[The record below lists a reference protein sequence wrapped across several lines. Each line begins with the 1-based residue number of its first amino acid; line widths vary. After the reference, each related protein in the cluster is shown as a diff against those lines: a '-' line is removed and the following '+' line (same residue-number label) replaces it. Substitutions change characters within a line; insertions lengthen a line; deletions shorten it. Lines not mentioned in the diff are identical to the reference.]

1 MIRKEKISLS
11 LIIIFSLL
19 HLVWLFVLPLLPF
32 VDLPFHL
39 AEAEVF
45 KNFNNPD
52 YLFSTYFSIPSTI
65 KSNSIYIYFCS
76 LNIFPNVEIANK
88 LFYTIYI
95 ILFPF
100 SVWSIIKTFNGN
112 SYYSILSFLFLI
124 NHNVHW
130 GFVSYM
136 MSLPVIVFIFISFYN
151 YFVLNKSKYLYFLWA
166 LFILVFFLHFQMAIF
181 IVLIFSV
188 LTIIY
193 QRNSLKKIILNI
205 VSVFPVMIVMIY
217 AYSIDNQSS
226 TTPLFT
232 YMLSYYTS
240 SYFNTFFD
248 RFNVLFVVDNYFIL
262 RGIPG
267 VIFSLFATIPLI
279 LIFIAKISIFS
290 KSKVFKNQYLKYL
303 FILITIT
310 FLCFFILP
318 DVIPGQN
325 IIFERYSVLFFL
337 LIIIISSII
346 QINIKLENIIAIL
359 IPFIVLLH
367 TLFIS
372 DYMFEFKNDTSE
384 FTTDI
389 FPDSSK
395 SRLAGV
401 ILDND
406 FRGSKVYA
414 HFPMY
419 FTVWKKG
426 ITTGLIDYRFGLIK
440 RNVSRDILPQYIE
453 WTEKQIN
460 YDDYYEPVDYLL
472 IKSESTPTYKNFI
485 KIEES
490 GQWQL
495 YISNSNHK

>member
-1 MIRKEKISLS
+1 
-11 LIIIFSLL
+11 
-19 HLVWLFVLPLLPF
+19 
-32 VDLPFHL
+32 
-39 AEAEVF
+39 
-45 KNFNNPD
+45 
-52 YLFSTYFSIPSTI
+52 
-65 KSNSIYIYFCS
+65 
-76 LNIFPNVEIANK
+76 
-88 LFYTIYI
+88 
-95 ILFPF
+95 
-100 SVWSIIKTFNGN
+100 
-112 SYYSILSFLFLI
+112 
-124 NHNVHW
+124 
-130 GFVSYM
+130 
-136 MSLPVIVFIFISFYN
+136 
-151 YFVLNKSKYLYFLWA
+151 
-166 LFILVFFLHFQMAIF
+166 
-181 IVLIFSV
+181 
-188 LTIIY
+188 
-193 QRNSLKKIILNI
+193 
-205 VSVFPVMIVMIY
+205 MIY

-372 DYMFEFKNDTSE
+372 DYMFEFENDTSE

-460 YDDYYEPVDYLL
+460 YDDYYKPVDYLL

>member
-1 MIRKEKISLS
+1 
-11 LIIIFSLL
+11 
-19 HLVWLFVLPLLPF
+19 
-32 VDLPFHL
+32 
-39 AEAEVF
+39 
-45 KNFNNPD
+45 
-52 YLFSTYFSIPSTI
+52 
-65 KSNSIYIYFCS
+65 
-76 LNIFPNVEIANK
+76 
-88 LFYTIYI
+88 
-95 ILFPF
+95 
-100 SVWSIIKTFNGN
+100 
-112 SYYSILSFLFLI
+112 
-124 NHNVHW
+124 
-130 GFVSYM
+130 
-136 MSLPVIVFIFISFYN
+136 
-151 YFVLNKSKYLYFLWA
+151 
-166 LFILVFFLHFQMAIF
+166 
-181 IVLIFSV
+181 
-188 LTIIY
+188 
-193 QRNSLKKIILNI
+193 
-205 VSVFPVMIVMIY
+205 MIY

-279 LIFIAKISIFS
+279 LIFIDKIYIFS
-290 KSKVFKNQYLKYL
+290 KSNVFKNQYLKYL

>member
-11 LIIIFSLL
+11 LIIFFSLL

-39 AEAEVF
+39 AEAEVL
-45 KNFNNPD
+45 KSFNNPD

-76 LNIFPNVEIANK
+76 LNIFPDVEIANK
-88 LFYTIYI
+88 LFYAIYI

-100 SVWSIIKTFNGN
+100 SVWSIIKTLKGN

-136 MSLPVIVFIFISFYN
+136 MSLPIIFFIFISFYN
-151 YFVLNKSKYLYFLWA
+151 YFVLNKSKYLYFIWI

-181 IVLIFSV
+181 IVLIFTV

-193 QRNSLKKIILNI
+193 QRKSLKQIILNTVSTVPVI
-205 VSVFPVMIVMIY
+205 VIMIY
-217 AYSIDNQSS
+217 AYSIDNQNG
-226 TTPLFT
+226 TTPLFS
-232 YMLSYYTS
+232 YMLDYYIS
-240 SYFNTFFD
+240 SYLNTFFD
-248 RFNVLFVVDNYFIL
+248 RFIVLCVVDNYFIL
-262 RGIPG
+262 RGFPG
-267 VIFSLFATIPLI
+267 VIYSLFTTIPLI
-279 LIFIAKISIFS
+279 LIFITKIFILGRSTALM
-290 KSKVFKNQYLKYL
+290 NHNLKYL
-303 FILITIT
+303 FILITVT

-325 IIFERYSVLFFL
+325 IIFERYSVPFFL

-346 QINIKLENIIAIL
+346 QINIKFEKIIAII
-359 IPFIVLLH
+359 IPFIVCIH

-372 DYMFEFKNDTSE
+372 DYMFEFKNETSE

-389 FPDSSK
+389 FPDSNN

-460 YDDYYEPVDYLL
+460 YDDYYKPVDYLL
-472 IKSESTPTYKNFI
+472 IKSNSIPIYKNF
-485 KIEES
+485 KILKES
-490 GQWQL
+490 GSWKI
-495 YISNSNHK
+495 YINNSIIK

>member
-1 MIRKEKISLS
+1 
-11 LIIIFSLL
+11 
-19 HLVWLFVLPLLPF
+19 
-32 VDLPFHL
+32 
-39 AEAEVF
+39 
-45 KNFNNPD
+45 
-52 YLFSTYFSIPSTI
+52 
-65 KSNSIYIYFCS
+65 
-76 LNIFPNVEIANK
+76 
-88 LFYTIYI
+88 
-95 ILFPF
+95 
-100 SVWSIIKTFNGN
+100 
-112 SYYSILSFLFLI
+112 
-124 NHNVHW
+124 
-130 GFVSYM
+130 
-136 MSLPVIVFIFISFYN
+136 
-151 YFVLNKSKYLYFLWA
+151 
-166 LFILVFFLHFQMAIF
+166 
-181 IVLIFSV
+181 
-188 LTIIY
+188 
-193 QRNSLKKIILNI
+193 
-205 VSVFPVMIVMIY
+205 MIY

>member
-1 MIRKEKISLS
+1 
-11 LIIIFSLL
+11 
-19 HLVWLFVLPLLPF
+19 
-32 VDLPFHL
+32 
-39 AEAEVF
+39 
-45 KNFNNPD
+45 
-52 YLFSTYFSIPSTI
+52 
-65 KSNSIYIYFCS
+65 
-76 LNIFPNVEIANK
+76 
-88 LFYTIYI
+88 
-95 ILFPF
+95 
-100 SVWSIIKTFNGN
+100 
-112 SYYSILSFLFLI
+112 
-124 NHNVHW
+124 
-130 GFVSYM
+130 
-136 MSLPVIVFIFISFYN
+136 
-151 YFVLNKSKYLYFLWA
+151 
-166 LFILVFFLHFQMAIF
+166 
-181 IVLIFSV
+181 
-188 LTIIY
+188 
-193 QRNSLKKIILNI
+193 
-205 VSVFPVMIVMIY
+205 MIY

-325 IIFERYSVLFFL
+325 IIFERYSVPFFL

>member
-1 MIRKEKISLS
+1 
-11 LIIIFSLL
+11 
-19 HLVWLFVLPLLPF
+19 
-32 VDLPFHL
+32 
-39 AEAEVF
+39 
-45 KNFNNPD
+45 
-52 YLFSTYFSIPSTI
+52 
-65 KSNSIYIYFCS
+65 
-76 LNIFPNVEIANK
+76 
-88 LFYTIYI
+88 
-95 ILFPF
+95 
-100 SVWSIIKTFNGN
+100 
-112 SYYSILSFLFLI
+112 
-124 NHNVHW
+124 
-130 GFVSYM
+130 
-136 MSLPVIVFIFISFYN
+136 
-151 YFVLNKSKYLYFLWA
+151 
-166 LFILVFFLHFQMAIF
+166 
-181 IVLIFSV
+181 
-188 LTIIY
+188 
-193 QRNSLKKIILNI
+193 
-205 VSVFPVMIVMIY
+205 MIY
-217 AYSIDNQSS
+217 AYSIDNQSG
-226 TTPLFT
+226 TAPLFT
-232 YMLSYYTS
+232 YMLNYYTS
-240 SYFNTFFD
+240 SYFNTFID

-279 LIFIAKISIFS
+279 LIFIAKIYIFS
-290 KSKVFKNQYLKYL
+290 KSNVFKNQYLKYL

-401 ILDND
+401 ILNND

-460 YDDYYEPVDYLL
+460 YDDYYKPVDYLL

>member
-1 MIRKEKISLS
+1 
-11 LIIIFSLL
+11 
-19 HLVWLFVLPLLPF
+19 
-32 VDLPFHL
+32 
-39 AEAEVF
+39 
-45 KNFNNPD
+45 
-52 YLFSTYFSIPSTI
+52 
-65 KSNSIYIYFCS
+65 
-76 LNIFPNVEIANK
+76 
-88 LFYTIYI
+88 
-95 ILFPF
+95 
-100 SVWSIIKTFNGN
+100 
-112 SYYSILSFLFLI
+112 
-124 NHNVHW
+124 
-130 GFVSYM
+130 
-136 MSLPVIVFIFISFYN
+136 
-151 YFVLNKSKYLYFLWA
+151 
-166 LFILVFFLHFQMAIF
+166 
-181 IVLIFSV
+181 
-188 LTIIY
+188 
-193 QRNSLKKIILNI
+193 
-205 VSVFPVMIVMIY
+205 MIY

-460 YDDYYEPVDYLL
+460 YDDYYKPVDYLL